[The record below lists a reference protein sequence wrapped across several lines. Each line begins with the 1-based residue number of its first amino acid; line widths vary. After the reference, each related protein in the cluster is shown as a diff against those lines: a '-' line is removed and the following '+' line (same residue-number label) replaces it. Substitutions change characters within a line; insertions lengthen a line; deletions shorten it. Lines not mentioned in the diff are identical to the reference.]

1 MADPIDPALARK
13 LDAFTVPPLPGD
25 FADAVLA
32 RAMALP
38 PEPAAPPLPRLRRP
52 SRARWWRG
60 GAAGMGIIAAGM
72 ISVAAAASGWLGAP
86 VREAVLKAPLIGA
99 VIERV
104 VPRPE
109 PAGPA
114 LVRRAEPETPSP
126 STEAVPETGASLAA
140 TDPLE
145 RRAELRR
152 RVAERLTDDPARQAW
167 LEQHPR
173 VAARLLRERARRD
186 PELRANIRQ
195 AREEWRAERGLP
207 PLREARQPLV
217 EPSATPGGQGAL
229 AGMRAQRLERIQE
242 RREQR
247 LEAARQV
254 TAEPAAIAPPQATVA
269 QPAIEQPDPPSEAGS
284 DATAT
289 RLAPA
294 EKAEAIRKF
303 RRERRERLRRRA
315 QQP

>member
-13 LDAFTVPPLPGD
+13 LDAFTVPPMPGN

-38 PEPAAPPLPRLRRP
+38 PQSSAPPLPKLRRP
-52 SRARWWRG
+52 PRTRWWRG

-72 ISVAAAASGWLGAP
+72 ISVAAAASGWLGEP
-86 VREAVLKAPLIGA
+86 IREAVVKAPLIGA

-104 VPRPE
+104 VPRTRPAEVELVKQVQPE
-109 PAGPA
+109 KP
-114 LVRRAEPETPSP
+114 LPSA
-126 STEAVPETGASLAA
+126 EAVPETDASLAA

-152 RVAERLTDDPARQAW
+152 RMAERLTDDPARQAW

-207 PLREARQPLV
+207 PLREARQPVV

-229 AGMRAQRLERIQE
+229 AGMRAERLERIQE
-242 RREQR
+242 RRQQR
-247 LEAARQV
+247 LEAARQE
-254 TAEPAAIAPPQATVA
+254 ANGPAAIAPPQAA
-269 QPAIEQPDPPSEAGS
+269 APQSAIEQPDPPPEAGG

>member
-1 MADPIDPALARK
+1 MADPIDPALACK
-13 LDAFTVPPLPGD
+13 LDAFTVPPLPGN

-32 RAMALP
+32 RALALP
-38 PEPAAPPLPRLRRP
+38 QEPIAPPLPRLRRP
-52 SRARWWRG
+52 SRPRWWRG

-72 ISVAAAASGWLGAP
+72 ISVAAAASGWLGEP
-86 VREAVLKAPLIGA
+86 VREAVVKAPLIGA
-99 VIERV
+99 VIEKV
-104 VPRPE
+104 VPRAR
-109 PAGPA
+109 PAGTA
-114 LVRRAEPETPSP
+114 LVKRAEPVPPLPSA
-126 STEAVPETGASLAA
+126 EAVPEADASLAA

-186 PELRANIRQ
+186 PELRVNIRQ

-207 PLREARQPLV
+207 PLRDPRQPVV

-229 AGMRAQRLERIQE
+229 AGMRAERLERIQE
-242 RREQR
+242 RRQQR
-247 LEAARQV
+247 LEAARQEA
-254 TAEPAAIAPPQATVA
+254 TGPAGVVQPQIAVP
-269 QPAIEQPDPPSEAGS
+269 QPAIEQPDPPPEAGG
-284 DATAT
+284 DATAA